1 MYRSLSMYPKWA
13 NSAQVEQIVQRST
26 AIFRQSSG
34 FRSCTTSVDALMGPG
49 ARAGDVGRVVVVDF
63 DTLEDALGVL
73 QSEDFEDV
81 KTASE
86 QFSPTH
92 DLFECREDR
101 GESLILRGSPS

>member
-1 MYRSLSMYPKWA
+1 MYRSLSMYLKEADP
-13 NSAQVEQIVQRST
+13 AQVDEIVQRST
-26 AIFRQSSG
+26 AVFKQSAG

-49 ARAGDVGRVVVVDF
+49 ARTGDVGRVVVVDF

-86 QFSPTH
+86 QLSPTH
-92 DLFECREDR
+92 YLFECREA
-101 GESLILRGSPS
+101 